1 MGQHRRLQTRVCCF
15 TWSPGFTRCGRLD
28 KYYFKEDL
36 MLPFKVKE
44 ARLSAVCVSISH
56 FPLSLL
62 LFFDLPTNTFC
73 IGNMFCITAVLS
85 TVCLSFLFSVTVADT
100 DLDFRPAHGV
110 AAPNGKIN
118 LGSFVF

>member
-1 MGQHRRLQTRVCCF
+1 MGDQLCVGSEILRGAAQKAADWGCRF
-15 TWSPGFTRCGRLD
+15 AWSSGFTRRGWLE

-44 ARLSAVCVSISH
+44 ARLSAMCVSVSH

-73 IGNMFCITAVLS
+73 VGNMF
-85 TVCLSFLFSVTVADT
+85 
-100 DLDFRPAHGV
+100 
-110 AAPNGKIN
+110 
-118 LGSFVF
+118 